1 MPARWRRTSD
11 GAGNSSGGSV
21 RGFSRVE
28 SVSPVSVTASFATA
42 PISPALSSPIGSC
55 SLPWSSSSW
64 PIRSS
69 SSRVAFQTWAWEW
82 SVPERT
88 RR

>member
-1 MPARWRRTSD
+1 MATISD
-11 GAGNSSGGSV
+11 GSGKSSGARMS
-21 RGFSRVE
+21 GFSRVV
-28 SVSPVSVTASFATA
+28 SVSPVSVTVSFATA
-42 PISPALSSPIGSC
+42 PISPAFSSPIGSC

-69 SSRVAFQTWAWEW
+69 SLRVPFQTCACER
-82 SVPERT
+82 SVPDMT